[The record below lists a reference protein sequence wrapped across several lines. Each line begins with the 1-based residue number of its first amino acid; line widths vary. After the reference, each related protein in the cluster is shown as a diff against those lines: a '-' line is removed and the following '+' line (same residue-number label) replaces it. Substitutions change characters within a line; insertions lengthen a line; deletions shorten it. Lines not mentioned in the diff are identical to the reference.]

1 MEKQPE
7 HDRVPAG
14 AEILIVDDQHEITD
28 LVADALLDEGYR
40 VRVAHNGASALS
52 EIKARRPDLLLLD
65 VAMPAMTGDQLL
77 VHLRREESL
86 DLPVIIMTADR
97 APERFRA
104 LGADQILRKPF
115 DLGRLIQMVA
125 SYTAHL
131 RPTSPALPLRPVEL
145 EAGA

>member
-7 HDRVPAG
+7 HDHVAAS

-40 VRVAHNGASALS
+40 VRVAHDGTSALA

-77 VHLRREESL
+77 IHLRRVESL
-86 DLPVIIMTADR
+86 DLPIIIMTADR

-115 DLGRLIQMVA
+115 DLGHLLQLVA
-125 SYTAHL
+125 SYASQL
-131 RPTSPALPLRPVEL
+131 RPASPALRLRPVEL